1 MRPRII
7 RVLIILALSGFVL
20 SGAAVGSLAL
30 ARGWSR
36 GRIFP
41 GVACGRV
48 DLGGLTQEAAAAR
61 LAGAPLGELALELTV
76 QIDDAVRTFSP
87 EQAGISLDAAA
98 TAHEAW
104 LYARTG
110 GLPQRLA
117 DLWRARR
124 HRVQIRPVLVVEEGE
139 LHGWLVELANE
150 VNVPPVNASFD
161 ARTGE
166 IIPEQVGRRIDTDRL
181 RQELLAAL
189 REGKASLVV
198 SRQTIP
204 PATTAETLAAVPR
217 NLLSRFITQF
227 NPEES
232 DRSHNVYLGAKL
244 LNGTVVPPGGEF
256 SFNRAVGE
264 RTEAAG
270 FRTALEIVNQE
281 FVPGIGGGICQVA
294 STVYNAALE
303 AGMEIIERANHSRP
317 VKYVPLGRDATVVH
331 GYLDLRFRN
340 PYDQPVVV
348 LAYADESYLEVRQ
361 LGGTLVDLDPDHPD
375 TRPQA
380 GHSNSDRT
388 ITAPQIEEGACL
400 GQLQVLQEQT
410 GSEVDPVPGE
420 DAATGQKGEPDSPNL
435 FAELS
440 DLLPGAGP
448 GSEILLAQSIRL
460 PEVYSAVG

>member
-348 LAYADESYLEVRQ
+348 LAYADESYLEVR
-361 LGGTLVDLDPDHPD
+361 L
-375 TRPQA
+375 
-380 GHSNSDRT
+380 
-388 ITAPQIEEGACL
+388 L
-400 GQLQVLQEQT
+400 GQAARYRYEIQRTDEERIDPPIIERPDPGLAPGQVV
-410 GSEVDPVPGE
+410 VDREGRPGYRVTIWRLRYSGQRILDRQLLSRDYYPPVATQARIGITPE
-420 DAATGQKGEPDSPNL
+420 EAPAADPM
-435 FAELS
+435 
-440 DLLPGAGP
+440 GP
-448 GSEILLAQSIRL
+448 
-460 PEVYSAVG
+460 